1 MIGDEN
7 MVDGNIYKEVIID
20 GETKKE
26 IVKLDDD
33 EIETNDTKIFLDDT
47 LELNELVEEIKH
59 ND

>member
-1 MIGDEN
+1 